1 MVDAEKIKAVENKI
15 RDLINWVEVWNLE
28 EVEGGFKKIEDDV
41 VNELKQRLEE
51 LAKMVAELSE

>member
-1 MVDAEKIKAVENKI
+1 MVDAEKIKAVEDKI

-28 EVEGGFKKIEDDV
+28 EIEGGFKKIEDDV

>member
-1 MVDAEKIKAVENKI
+1 MVDAEKIKAVEDKI

-28 EVEGGFKKIEDDV
+28 EVEGGFKKIEDDI

>member
-1 MVDAEKIKAVENKI
+1 MVDAEKIKAVEDKI